1 MAELATRDRVLEVAR
16 DLFATKGFANASIG
30 ELCRQAGV
38 SPPTLYYHFG
48 SKDGLFEA
56 VVEEA
61 LSLEEFHGLLRE
73 AVAASS
79 GPRARLRAYVLTYL
93 TRFPTQFL
101 NPGLHLQHSTELSG
115 ASLLRVQAGV
125 ANIYQLARELL
136 QEGIERGDFRELD
149 VDLAAGC
156 LMGTV
161 DSFVR
166 AKVYLG
172 IGYEPDEVTGG
183 IVDLFI
189 DGLKAGSAGDDPRS
203 SAAAEAMRVA
213 DGP

>member
-1 MAELATRDRVLEVAR
+1 MAERATRDRVLQVAR
-16 DLFATKGFANASIG
+16 DLFTTKGFANASIG

-61 LSLEEFHGLLRE
+61 LSLEEFHGLLCE
-73 AVAASS
+73 AVATSS
-79 GPRARLRAYVLTYL
+79 GPRARLRTYVLTYL
-93 TRFPTQFL
+93 THFPALVL
-101 NPGLHLQHSTELSG
+101 NPGLHLQHSTQLSG
-115 ASLLRVQAGV
+115 ASLLRVQTGV

-136 QEGIERGDFRELD
+136 QEGIESGDFRELD
-149 VDLAAGC
+149 VELAASC

-166 AKVYLG
+166 GQVYLG
-172 IGYEPDEVTGG
+172 IGYDPEDVTRG
-183 IVDLFI
+183 IVDLFMG
-189 DGLKAGSAGDDPRS
+189 GLRAGSGADDLPS
-203 SAAAEAMRVA
+203 LATAEATLGA
-213 DGP
+213 DDL